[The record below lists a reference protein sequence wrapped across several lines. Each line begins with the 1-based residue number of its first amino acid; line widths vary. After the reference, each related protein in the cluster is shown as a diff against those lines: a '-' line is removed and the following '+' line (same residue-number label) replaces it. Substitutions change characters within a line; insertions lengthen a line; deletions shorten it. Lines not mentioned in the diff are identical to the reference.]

1 VETIVNEFLFKGSL
15 AITKVMRDDLLIA
28 FHLCLD
34 LLRDCCLLQMI
45 LPDRQEGRTYHK
57 TGGEAA
63 NKFIR
68 EFRAIPRSTDSI
80 GILRTIEESIQCFDT
95 LVTEWSP
102 NFRNVGKPLV
112 RAVARA
118 KERAVDRLSFD
129 PQALI

>member
-1 VETIVNEFLFKGSL
+1 VNEFLFKGSL

-95 LVTEWSP
+95 RHRMVSQFSERRKTISESG
-102 NFRNVGKPLV
+102 RTSQ
-112 RAVARA
+112 RARC
-118 KERAVDRLSFD
+118 RSSIL
-129 PQALI
+129 